1 VDARESSE
9 LLRRAVFETKV
20 EALRGRRPL
29 SVDYWDV
36 HNFGQEPARWDYGDW
51 HHAVMGVQLT
61 TEAGPVTVTWTNTF
75 HPYGVE
81 VFHEPIELHLVLGD
95 DGPERVGPDGEGRW
109 TPFLATQIRSTAIAW
124 ERLEIGPARLADGT
138 IVEPAKSV
146 DVPTALRLDFDAGAV
161 WFVAAIPQP
170 PNMHRVFLPG
180 DEIMVVFAREKM
192 RDMGYE
198 DQEFLA

>member
-1 VDARESSE
+1 M
-9 LLRRAVFETKV
+9 

-29 SVDYWDV
+29 SVDYWDI
-36 HNFGQEPARWDYGDW
+36 HNVGQEPARWDYGDW

-61 TEAGPVTVTWTNTF
+61 TDVGPVTVTWTNTF

-81 VFHEPIELHLVLGD
+81 EFHEPIELHLVLGD
-95 DGPERVGPDGEGRW
+95 DGPPNASDQTAKDAGC
-109 TPFLATQIRSTAIAW
+109 PFLATRIRSTAIAW
-124 ERLEIGPARLADGT
+124 ERLEIGSARLADGT
-138 IVEPAKSV
+138 IFEPAKSV

-170 PNMHRVFLPG
+170 PNMNRVFLPG

-192 RDMGYE
+192 RDIGFE
-198 DQEFLA
+198 DLKFLA